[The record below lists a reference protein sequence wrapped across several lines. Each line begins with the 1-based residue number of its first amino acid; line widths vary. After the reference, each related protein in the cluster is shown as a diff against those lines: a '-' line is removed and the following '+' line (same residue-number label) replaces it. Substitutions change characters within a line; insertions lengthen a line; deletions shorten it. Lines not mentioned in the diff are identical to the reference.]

1 MTVTVANK
9 FLSHCNS
16 CGGETQHEA
25 KGTASRRRSD
35 ETGFNAVSWGT
46 TWKLLQCCGCEEA
59 SMKMISW
66 CSEDHPMDAPDE
78 RYFPPRVS
86 RKPPTWLTEDPEL
99 DDYIG
104 LFQEIY
110 TALHADS
117 RRLAIMGARAVLD
130 LAASRMLG
138 ADPGSFSAGMQKLV
152 DDKRLTEDERK
163 LIDAAFDAGSAAMHR
178 SHQPS
183 VDEVNTVIDILE
195 RMVHAEVLAKK
206 VKSLED
212 ATPKRPRTPKPSP
225 KA

>member
-1 MTVTVANK
+1 MNVENK
-9 FLSHCNS
+9 LLSYCNS
-16 CGGETQHEA
+16 CGGETQHEI

-35 ETGFNAVSWGT
+35 ESGFYTVSWST
-46 TWKLLQCCGCEEA
+46 KWKLLQCCGCEEA
-59 SMKMISW
+59 SMKRVSW
-66 CSEDHPMDAPDE
+66 CSEDHPMDDPDE

-86 RKPPTWLTEDPEL
+86 RKPPSWLTEDPDL

-117 RRLAIMGARAVLD
+117 RRLAIMGARAVFD

-152 DDKRLTEDERK
+152 DDKRLTEDERR
-163 LIDAAFDAGSAAMHR
+163 LIDTAFDAGSAAMHR
-178 SHQPS
+178 SHQPE
-183 VDEVNTVIDILE
+183 VDDVNTVIDILE

-206 VKSLED
+206 AKTLHD
-212 ATPKRPRTPKPSP
+212 ATPKRPRTSKLSL
-225 KA
+225 KT